1 MKWLESLQ
9 IKTRIA
15 LLAALAA
22 GAVLFALSGSWYALE
37 TERFGGQTFARII
50 NGKDLIADVLP
61 PPAYVIESFLVA
73 NQVAAASDAEGRG
86 QGLEQIKRLHQEF
99 EARHAF
105 WRENLAPGPTRNVFL
120 EDSYRPAVQFYVA
133 AEGPFAT
140 AVRGGRMD
148 EAKQI
153 LASTLT
159 SRFQEHAAFIHQ
171 VVTNA
176 GQQVAH
182 DQSAAISAFES
193 RMWLVVIGS
202 ILGVIGVLVLGRAVG
217 LSVSSSLIEGRRVFH
232 SLAGGDL
239 TARFEHSSGD
249 EMGAM
254 ALAVNEGLDGMSN
267 ALRAVSKQIEALAG
281 ASDEL
286 TAVSQQMS
294 ANAEETAAQA
304 NVVSASSEQ
313 VSHTIQTVA
322 ASTEQ
327 MTAGVREITKGSGEA
342 QAVVGRAVR
351 LAESAGSAMQRL
363 AESSA
368 GIGKVVEVIS
378 SVAEQTNLL
387 ALNATIEAARAGEAG
402 KGFAVVANEVKELAA
417 ETSRATDD
425 IAKKIQAIR
434 SDATSAVDAIGE
446 IHGVIRRMSEL
457 QAAVVAGLEEQ
468 TQATGEITRSLAD
481 GVRGTTEITNNIS
494 GVALAARGTSAG
506 AGATR
511 NAAEELSRMAAEL
524 RRVLGGFAY

>member
-1 MKWLESLQ
+1 MKWLENLQ

-15 LLAALAA
+15 ILVALAA
-22 GAVLFALSGSWYALE
+22 GAIAFALIGCWYALDS
-37 TERFGGQTFARII
+37 ERFGGETFTRITLSR
-50 NGKDLIADVLP
+50 NLIADVMP
-61 PPAYVIESFLVA
+61 PSANIIESYLVA
-73 NQVAAASDAEGRG
+73 HQLFVASDPGARA

-99 EARHAF
+99 EARHAY
-105 WRENLAPGPTRNVFL
+105 WRENLPSGPMRNVLL
-120 EDSYRPAVQFYVA
+120 EDAYRPAVQFFVL
-133 AEGPFAT
+133 AEGEFAA
-140 AVRGGRMD
+140 AVRANQMD
-148 EAKQI
+148 AAKQM
-153 LASTLT
+153 LT
-159 SRFQEHAAFIHQ
+159 GPLSGRFQEHQAFISQ
-171 VVTNA
+171 VVSDA
-176 GQQVAH
+176 RQQVQH
-182 DQSAAISAFES
+182 DEARAAGVFEG
-193 RMWLVVIGS
+193 RGGFVLAGS
-202 ILGVIGVLVLGRAVG
+202 SFLLLGILVLGRAVAN
-217 LSVSSSLIEGRRVFH
+217 SVSGSLVEGRRVFQ

-239 TARFEHSSGD
+239 TARFERHAVD

-254 ALAVNEGLDGMSN
+254 GSAVNEGLDGMSN
-267 ALRAVSKQIEALAG
+267 ALRAISKQIEALAG
-281 ASDEL
+281 ASDGL

-313 VSHTIQTVA
+313 VSHTIQSVA
-322 ASTEQ
+322 ASTDQ

-351 LAESAGSAMQRL
+351 LAESAGAAMQRL

-468 TQATGEITRSLAD
+468 THATGEITRSLAD

-494 GVALAARGTSAG
+494 GVAVAARGTSAG